1 MTLPVQITS
10 LSGGDSLAAQLIPES
25 AQQMVFVTV
34 VNDLFPGFV
43 AGVLL
48 AAIIAASMSTADS
61 QLLVASSAFS
71 SDFYQ
76 PVVRKN
82 QATDAEMLW
91 VGRFVVMI
99 VAFVAFYVAASGL
112 EKPTGSLG
120 HVVIP
125 PEELVPMRAAEARA
139 AGALAGIVTGA
150 VVDLA
155 WLLVPVMAV
164 EGADGVQSL
173 VSLSSGLGVYEIVP
187 GFAAGLVV
195 AVLAS
200 LQTEK
205 PGAEVDAIFD
215 KAVAKA

>member
-1 MTLPVQITS
+1 
-10 LSGGDSLAAQLIPES
+10 
-25 AQQMVFVTV
+25 MVFVTV
-34 VNDLFPGFV
+34 VNDLFLGFV

-112 EKPTGSLG
+112 EKPGSWASSIMDMVENAWGLFG
-120 HVVIP
+120 AAFGPVVI
-125 PEELVPMRAAEARA
+125 LSLFWRRFNY
-139 AGALAGIVTGA
+139 AGALAGIVAGA

-155 WLLVPVMAV
+155 WLLVPVIAV
-164 EGADGVQSL
+164 EGADGAQTL

-187 GFAAGLVV
+187 GFVASFLA

-200 LQTEK
+200 IQTEK
-205 PGAEVDAIFD
+205 PGAEVEAIFD